1 MTLFLLL
8 VHAVCSALLWGAIT
22 HQALAVTWPGSAG
35 GGWWAA
41 LRSVH
46 AERYALAVVVLFVL
60 TAALGMLLYPPFRVH
75 VRADYLDAHV
85 PWGTG
90 LFEIKEHSAAI
101 GLALL
106 PLYGAAWRAPTL
118 AGARR
123 PVTLFLALIV
133 WLNFVIG
140 HIVNNLRGL

>member
-1 MTLFLLL
+1 MTLLLL
-8 VHAVCSALLWGAIT
+8 LIHAVSSALLWGAVT
-22 HQALAVTWPGSAG
+22 HQALAVTWPGRAG
-35 GGWWAA
+35 TGWWAA

-46 AERYALAVVVLFVL
+46 PERYARAVMILFVFTL
-60 TAALGMLLYPPFRVH
+60 TLGVFLYPPFRLH
-75 VRADYLDAHV
+75 VRADYLDQHV

-90 LFEIKEHSAAI
+90 LFEIKEHSAAM

-106 PLYGAAWRAPTL
+106 PLYGAAWRNAEL

-123 PVTLFLALIV
+123 GVTLFLALIV
-133 WLNFVIG
+133 WLNFLIG